1 MSKYKAVLNE
11 MRTILGMD
19 PLIDETPVEEVI
31 LEETPVVETTEVT
44 MAEAKLEDG
53 TIVYFD
59 GDWGLETAVFVDDA
73 MATPAEDG
81 EYVLESG
88 DKFVIAGGLVTEI
101 TPMEPE
107 VEAETEVEVE
117 ELGEDFEKMYN
128 DLKIVVDE
136 MKSQLAKFNEQEVL
150 MKSQIDQLSAEP
162 EVESISQQP
171 QEKRELSSLEK
182 RMNTLEAIRR
192 LKK

>member
-11 MRTILGMD
+11 MRSILGM
-19 PLIDETPVEEVI
+19 VELPQEQVI
-31 LEETPVVETTEVT
+31 LEETPVVDTTEVEL
-44 MAEAKLEDG
+44 AEATLEDG

-59 GDWGLETAVFVDDA
+59 GEWGLETAVFVDEA
-73 MATPAEDG
+73 FETPVEDG

-88 DKFVIAGGLVTEI
+88 DKFVIAGGLITEI
-101 TPMEPE
+101 TPMEAPVEDTPE
-107 VEAETEVEVE
+107 EVPM
-117 ELGEDFEKMYN
+117 GEDFEKMYN
-128 DLKIVVDE
+128 DLKVVVDE
-136 MKSQLAKFNEQEVL
+136 MKSQLAKFKENEVQ
-150 MKSQIDQLSAEP
+150 MKSRIEKLSVEP

-192 LKK
+192 LTKNK

>member
-1 MSKYKAVLNE
+1 MSKYKTVLNE

-19 PLIDETPVEEVI
+19 PLSEEAPVDEII
-31 LEETPVVETTEVT
+31 LEETPIVDTTEIVL
-44 MAEAKLEDG
+44 AEATLEDG

-59 GDWGLETAVFVDDA
+59 GEWGLETAVFIDEA

-88 DKFVIAGGLVTEI
+88 DKFIIAGGLITEI
-101 TPMEPE
+101 TPMEEE
-107 VEAETEVEVE
+107 VVE
-117 ELGEDFEKMYN
+117 ETPTEEEMGEDFEKMYN
-128 DLKIVVDE
+128 DLLVVVEE
-136 MKSQLAKFNEQEVL
+136 MKQKLNKFEEQEVL
-150 MKSQIDQLSAEP
+150 MKSQIEQLSAEP

-171 QEKRELSSLEK
+171 QEKRELSALEK
-182 RMNTLEAIRR
+182 RLNTLEAIRR